1 MARTSAVERR
11 AQLIEA
17 GLRVIAREGMHGA
30 TVRAIVAEAGV
41 PLATFHYVFASRE
54 EMIGEAYAYVAVQ
67 PEEDLA
73 SLLPA
78 DVTPEQAVGA
88 MLAHWFDRFL
98 QHPEYELAVMEIMA
112 FCTRTPALAHLPAQ
126 VQERYLEI
134 VVGAVE
140 LLRDRFGDD
149 GGEEARD
156 VATLLIH
163 VTDGITY
170 AWLRTRDTAA
180 SRRMIDACV
189 PVLAAAVTGRG

>member
-11 AQLIEA
+11 GQLIEA
-17 GLRVIAREGMHGA
+17 GLRVIAREGLHGA
-30 TVRAIVAEAGV
+30 TVRAIVAEAEV

-67 PEEDLA
+67 PEEDLEA
-73 SLLPA
+73 LLPA
-78 DVTPEQAVGA
+78 DATPEEAVRA
-88 MLAHWFDRFL
+88 ILAHWFDRFL

-134 VVGAVE
+134 VVAVVE
-140 LLRDRFGDD
+140 LLRDRFDVEGAAD
-149 GGEEARD
+149 ARE

-180 SRRMIDACV
+180 SQRMIDVSV
-189 PVLAAAVTGRG
+189 PVLTAAVTGSG